1 MFSQRELVKRHAAS
15 GRWRL
20 PQLRKEEE
28 AGAERDGVRDADG
41 AWVKQLLMAVAV
53 GGRGDRAGDGGG
65 RGRPPASSGISQG
78 FSFMSQSHTASN
90 SALQEVKR

>member
-28 AGAERDGVRDADG
+28 TGAERDGVRDADG
-41 AWVKQLLMAVAV
+41 AWVKQLLTAVAV
-53 GGRGDRAGDGGG
+53 GGGGTERVTEGAGADRLHLL
-65 RGRPPASSGISQG
+65 ASVRDS
-78 FSFMSQSHTASN
+78 AS
-90 SALQEVKR
+90 